1 MTEWCVWSQN
11 PLIQK
16 TARGDWSGT
25 ERLVYGV
32 MSDATQS
39 AHEPPATFR
48 IGILDNDACALDCI
62 ARLATSTHIHGR
74 IVDVWSTTSPAVAIL
89 ECQSGS
95 RHTDVLLIDM
105 ALDGVTGPQIA
116 AEIHRRAPGIVLIG
130 LTVGLAFGLTVGLAF
145 GLAVG
150 FVTGRPISLTISLV
164 TGRAIGLAI
173 RLASGGARL
182 RRMGCVGDVI
192 VAGASMR

>member
-16 TARGDWSGT
+16 TARGDWDGA

-48 IGILDNDACALDCI
+48 IGILDNDACALDRI
-62 ARLATSTHIHGR
+62 ARLAASTHIHGR

-95 RHTDVLLIDM
+95 HHTDALLIDM

-130 LTVGLAFGLTVGLAF
+130 LTVGLVIR
-145 GLAVG
+145 LAVG
-150 FVTGRPISLTISLV
+150 FVTGR
-164 TGRAIGLAI
+164 AIGLVI
-173 RLASGGARL
+173 RLAIGGARL
-182 RRMGCVGDVI
+182 QRMGCVGDVI

>member
-173 RLASGGARL
+173 RLASGGAQL
-182 RRMGCVGDVI
+182 QRMGCVGDVI

>member
-1 MTEWCVWSQN
+1 M
-11 PLIQK
+11 
-16 TARGDWSGT
+16 
-25 ERLVYGV
+25 
-32 MSDATQS
+32 
-39 AHEPPATFR
+39 
-48 IGILDNDACALDCI
+48 
-62 ARLATSTHIHGR
+62 
-74 IVDVWSTTSPAVAIL
+74 
-89 ECQSGS
+89 ECQSVS
-95 RHTDVLLIDM
+95 HHTDVLLIDM

-116 AEIHRRAPGIVLIG
+116 TEIHRRAPGIVLI
-130 LTVGLAFGLTVGLAF
+130 GLTVGLAF

-182 RRMGCVGDVI
+182 QRMGCVGDVI

>member
-16 TARGDWSGT
+16 TARGDWSGA

-130 LTVGLAFGLTVGLAF
+130 LTVGLAFGLTVG
-145 GLAVG
+145 

-182 RRMGCVGDVI
+182 QRMGCVGDVI

>member
-1 MTEWCVWSQN
+1 M
-11 PLIQK
+11 QK
-16 TARGDWSGT
+16 TARGDWDRA
-25 ERLVYGV
+25 ERLLYGV

-39 AHEPPATFR
+39 VHEPPAAFR
-48 IGILDNDACALDCI
+48 IVILDNDACALDCI
-62 ARLATSTHIHGR
+62 ARLVSSTPIHGR

-130 LTVGLAFGLTVGLAF
+130 LTVGLAFGL
-145 GLAVG
+145 AVG

-182 RRMGCVGDVI
+182 QRMGCVGDVI

>member
-16 TARGDWSGT
+16 TARGDWDGA

-48 IGILDNDACALDCI
+48 IGILDNDACALDRI
-62 ARLATSTHIHGR
+62 ARLAASTHIHGR

-95 RHTDVLLIDM
+95 HHTDALLIDM

-130 LTVGLAFGLTVGLAF
+130 LTVGLVIR
-145 GLAVG
+145 LAVG
-150 FVTGRPISLTISLV
+150 FVTGRAISLVISLV
-164 TGRAIGLAI
+164 TGRAIGLVI
-173 RLASGGARL
+173 RLAIGGARL
-182 RRMGCVGDVI
+182 QRMGCVGDVI